1 MNFDQ
6 LKSSFDAFTKKA
18 STLLN
23 DKGKT
28 TSKIQ
33 EAIKK
38 ATANK
43 GSLSNV
49 WDQIQLFFAL
59 AKDYSSGVYTDIPKS
74 AIIAIMAG
82 LLYFISPLDIIPDFI
97 LGLGFLDDAFIL
109 GMVYKKVAKELER
122 YQEWKEQQKKIIHI

>member
-6 LKSSFDAFTKKA
+6 LKSSFEAFTKKA

-28 TSKIQ
+28 STKIQ

-38 ATANK
+38 ATENK
-43 GSLSNV
+43 GALSNV

-59 AKDYSSGVYTDIPKS
+59 AKDYVNGTYTDIPKS
-74 AIIAIMAG
+74 SIVAVVAA

-97 LGLGFLDDAFIL
+97 VGLGFLDDAFIL

-122 YQEWKEQQKKIIHI
+122 YQDWKDQQKKIIHI

>member
-6 LKSSFDAFTKKA
+6 LKSSFDAFNKKA

-59 AKDYSSGVYTDIPKS
+59 AKDYANGTYTDIPKS

-122 YQEWKEQQKKIIHI
+122 YQEWKYQQKKIIHI

>member
-18 STLLN
+18 NNLIN

-38 ATANK
+38 ATENK
-43 GSLSNV
+43 ASLSNV

-59 AKDYSSGVYTDIPKS
+59 AKDYVNGTYTDIPKS
-74 AIIAIMAG
+74 SIVAVVAA

-97 LGLGFLDDAFIL
+97 VGLGFLDDAFIL
-109 GMVYKKVAKELER
+109 GMVYKKVAKELGR
-122 YQEWKEQQKKIIHI
+122 YQDWKDQQKKIIHI

>member
-6 LKSSFDAFTKKA
+6 LKSSFDAFTQKA
-18 STLLN
+18 STLIN

-43 GSLSNV
+43 ASLNNV

-59 AKDYSSGVYTDIPKS
+59 AKDYVNGTYTDIPKTS
-74 AIIAIMAG
+74 IIAIMAG

-97 LGLGFLDDAFIL
+97 VGLGFLDDAFIL

-122 YQEWKEQQKKIIHI
+122 YQDWKDQQKKIIHI

>member
-33 EAIKK
+33 EAIQK

-74 AIIAIMAG
+74 AIITIMAG

-122 YQEWKEQQKKIIHI
+122 YQEWKDQQKKIIHI

>member
-18 STLLN
+18 STLIN
-23 DKGKT
+23 DKSKT

-59 AKDYSSGVYTDIPKS
+59 AKDYTSGTYTDIPKS
-74 AIIAIMAG
+74 SIIAIMAG

-97 LGLGFLDDAFIL
+97 VGLGFLDDAFIL

-122 YQEWKEQQKKIIHI
+122 YQEWKDQQKKIIHI

>member
-18 STLLN
+18 STLLK

-28 TSKIQ
+28 STKIQ

-49 WDQIQLFFAL
+49 WDQIQLLFAL
-59 AKDYSSGVYTDIPKS
+59 AKDYVNGTYTDIPKS
-74 AIIAIMAG
+74 SIVAVVAA

-97 LGLGFLDDAFIL
+97 VGLGFLDDAFIL

-122 YQEWKEQQKKIIHI
+122 YQDWKDQQKKIIHI

>member
-18 STLLN
+18 NNLIN

-38 ATANK
+38 ATENK
-43 GSLSNV
+43 ASLSNV

-59 AKDYSSGVYTDIPKS
+59 AKDYVNGTYTDIPKS
-74 AIIAIMAG
+74 SIVAVVAA

-97 LGLGFLDDAFIL
+97 VGLGFLDDAFIL
-109 GMVYKKVAKELER
+109 VWCTKK
-122 YQEWKEQQKKIIHI
+122 

>member
-33 EAIKK
+33 EAIQK

-43 GSLSNV
+43 GSLNNV
-49 WDQIQLFFAL
+49 WDQIQLFLAL

-122 YQEWKEQQKKIIHI
+122 YQEWKDQQKKIIHI

>member
-6 LKSSFDAFTKKA
+6 LKSSFDAFTKNA

-28 TSKIQ
+28 TNKIQ

-38 ATANK
+38 ATENK
-43 GSLSNV
+43 GALNNV

-59 AKDYSSGVYTDIPKS
+59 AKDYTSGTYTDIPKS
-74 AIIAIMAG
+74 SIIAIMAG
-82 LLYFISPLDIIPDFI
+82 ILYFISPLDIIPDFI
-97 LGLGFLDDAFIL
+97 VGLGFLDDAFIL

-122 YQEWKEQQKKIIHI
+122 YQDWKDQQKKIIHI

>member
-18 STLLN
+18 GTLLN

-59 AKDYSSGVYTDIPKS
+59 AKDYANGTYTNIPKS

-97 LGLGFLDDAFIL
+97 WGLGFLDDAFIL

-122 YQEWKEQQKKIIHI
+122 YQEWKDQQKKIIHI